1 MTKFGHGFLYYSLD
15 KDERE
20 YQAELLKTQKERD
33 KERRT
38 QEDLERES
46 ERKSLNATS
55 RHKGENKRKGLA
67 GKNGEC

>member
-1 MTKFGHGFLYYSLD
+1 MTKFVHGFLYYSLD

-38 QEDLERES
+38 QEDTERES
-46 ERKSLNATS
+46 ERQRALT
-55 RHKGENKRKGLA
+55 RLA
-67 GKNGEC
+67 GIRARINAKA

>member
-33 KERRT
+33 KERRM
-38 QEDLERES
+38 QEGTERES
-46 ERKSLNATS
+46 ERQRTLT
-55 RHKGENKRKGLA
+55 RLA
-67 GKNGEC
+67 GIRARINAKA

>member
-1 MTKFGHGFLYYSLD
+1 MTKFVHGFLYYSLD

-38 QEDLERES
+38 QEDTERES
-46 ERKSLNATS
+46 ELQIALTR
-55 RHKGENKRKGLA
+55 LA
-67 GKNGEC
+67 GIRARINAKA